1 LTTVIRACQ
10 PNAIGCIVD
19 RQNMSSSTT
28 ISVTLGPRLAG
39 FVDEQIEQGGYDS
52 ASEVVRA
59 SLRLMAER
67 EGRMEAVRQ
76 ALIEG
81 EQSGAAT
88 LFDVDAFIE
97 AKRSSHTA

>member
-1 LTTVIRACQ
+1 
-10 PNAIGCIVD
+10 
-19 RQNMSSSTT
+19 
-28 ISVTLGPRLAG
+28 
-39 FVDEQIEQGGYDS
+39 
-52 ASEVVRA
+52 
-59 SLRLMAER
+59 
-67 EGRMEAVRQ
+67 MEAVRQ